1 MCMDESSPVCP
12 VWPLEHVLPFL
23 FVLFFLISIFTLS
36 PSPPS
41 FCSPACPEALQL
53 ETVLLLP
60 NTLLKMGD
68 HPMRMKPEWSS
79 HRTIPEILLNL
90 HLRFHLPQGDTGM
103 EGGICATGWEKS
115 VERWQK
121 RAVIRIS
128 DFPCWTC
135 GGKRGRGRWLDV
147 ALATTGVQTVCV
159 WVFAHT
165 HTQTHQVPS
174 ASVEFPVAF
183 STPSLFPSRA
193 QKTEGDVVFSRSNA

>member
-12 VWPLEHVLPFL
+12 MWPLEHVLPFL
-23 FVLFFLISIFTLS
+23 FVLFVLSSIFTLS

-53 ETVLLLP
+53 ETVLLLS

-79 HRTIPEILLNL
+79 HRTIPEISLNL

-103 EGGICATGWEKS
+103 EGGICATGCEKS

-121 RAVIRIS
+121 RAVIRVS

-135 GGKRGRGRWLDV
+135 GGKRGRWLDV
-147 ALATTGVQTVCV
+147 ALATAGVQTVCV
-159 WVFAHT
+159 WVFAHAHKHIKCPLLVWSFLWLSQHLLSFHLALRKQRET
-165 HTQTHQVPS
+165 L
-174 ASVEFPVAF
+174 
-183 STPSLFPSRA
+183 SLA
-193 QKTEGDVVFSRSNA
+193 EAMLNY